1 MSHILV
7 FGAINLDHIDT
18 VPHIVRPGDIV
29 LLQNEDQRLGEYPAG
44 GEGHGPA
51 HCSGSLP
58 LHVRSAG
65 LAGGMP
71 VPAAMALASRA
82 AALCVSRSG
91 AVSSIPARAELTAD

>member
-7 FGAINLDHIDT
+7 FGAVNLDHIDT
-18 VPHIVRPGDIV
+18 IPHIVRPG
-29 LLQNEDQRLGEYPAG
+29 ESPAG
-44 GEGHGPA
+44 GGDHGPA
-51 HCSGSLP
+51 HRSGSLP

-91 AVSSIPARAELTAD
+91 AVSSIPARTELTAD